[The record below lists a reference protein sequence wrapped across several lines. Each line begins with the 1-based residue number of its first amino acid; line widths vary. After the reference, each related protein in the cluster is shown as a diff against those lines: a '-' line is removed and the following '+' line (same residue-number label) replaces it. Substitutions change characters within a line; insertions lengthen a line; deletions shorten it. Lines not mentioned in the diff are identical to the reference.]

1 MNREVINQILTEVE
15 QANAAFASGK
25 MNANDYA
32 TVQRQLNARLN
43 VYGLALASVAV
54 TPPF

>member
-1 MNREVINQILTEVE
+1 MNREVINQILNEVE
-15 QANAAFASGK
+15 SANAAFASGK
-25 MNANDYA
+25 MNSTDYMN
-32 TVQRQLNARLN
+32 TQSTLDARLR